1 MNLRG
6 DHSAEKSRGRC
17 VLQRPRLVRR
27 IWIGMIPQWRIVNK
41 TFAEMLEKLGYD
53 IRIVYIGK
61 GKTHDR
67 QLCVRFM
74 GYIMW

>member
-1 MNLRG
+1 
-6 DHSAEKSRGRC
+6 
-17 VLQRPRLVRR
+17 
-27 IWIGMIPQWRIVNK
+27 MIPQWRIVNK